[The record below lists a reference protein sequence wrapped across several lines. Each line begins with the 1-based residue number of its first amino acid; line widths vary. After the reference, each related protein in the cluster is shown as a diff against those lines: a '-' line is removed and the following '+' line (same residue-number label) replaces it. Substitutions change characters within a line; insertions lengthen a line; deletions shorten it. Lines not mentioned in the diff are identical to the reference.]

1 MLDLAFLMD
10 DPDFCSEVILERTQ
24 IVRREHG
31 RPVYETK
38 RAVILGV
45 IQPLEAQDIEA
56 LAASANGYTGEGLV
70 LFTKNTLTTGED
82 DYRADRIVFEGVAY
96 DVMSVEDWKP
106 NGNYCRSIIRRTH
119 DVNDPIPGG
128 CPMPQGRAPSGQ
140 LF

>member
-10 DPDFCSEVILERTQ
+10 DPDFCSEVILERTR
-24 IVRREHG
+24 IAGRDHG
-31 RPVYETK
+31 RPVYQTS
-38 RAVILGV
+38 RAIILGV

-70 LFTKNTLTTGED
+70 LFTKNVLTTGED

-96 DVMSVEDWKP
+96 DVMLVEDWKP

-119 DVNDPIPGG
+119 DVNNPISGCGSVPEGG
-128 CPMPQGRAPSGQ
+128 TPPRQ

>member
-10 DPDFCSEVILERTQ
+10 DPDFCSEVILERTR
-24 IVRREHG
+24 IVGREHG
-31 RPVYETK
+31 RPVYQTS

-70 LFTKNTLTTGED
+70 LFTKNTLTAGED

-96 DVMSVEDWKP
+96 DVMQVEDWKP

-119 DVNDPIPGG
+119 DVNDPISGRCAMPEGG
-128 CPMPQGRAPSGQ
+128 TPPRQ